1 MFVSFSYSAIWAG
14 IIPSSGASLVTQ
26 LAKNACSA
34 RDLGLITGLGRRYP
48 GEGNG
53 NLLQYSCLENFM
65 DSGAWWATVHRVAE
79 SDTTEV
85 TEHTL
90 DVAATA
96 TAKRQ
101 GWIALCSTAYSKLRA
116 LGDVCRVEL
125 WSCPPLTSLGIPE
138 RKNLV
143 FLWFHTERRASEFN
157 AL

>member
-1 MFVSFSYSAIWAG
+1 MFVSFSCSAIRAG

-26 LAKNACSA
+26 LVKNMPAMLETWVWS
-34 RDLGLITGLGRRYP
+34 LVGKKVPWRRKWQP
-48 GEGNG
+48 T
-53 NLLQYSCLENFM
+53 SVFMPENFM

-101 GWIALCSTAYSKLRA
+101 EWLALCSTAYSKLRA

-125 WSCPPLTSLGIPE
+125 WSCPLLTSLGIPE

-143 FLWFHTERRASEFN
+143 LLWFHTERRASEFN